1 MDIYCHCYIYFEIF
15 YTNAGDICPNG
26 LQNAVLQQHKK
37 ALSNLL
43 KQLKIKRFNSFHL
56 NTYEKDD

>member
-15 YTNAGDICPNG
+15 YTNAGDTCPNG

-37 ALSNLL
+37 HYLICYNS
-43 KQLKIKRFNSFHL
+43 LKIERFNSFHL